1 MALLSS
7 MIKCNNYISIL
18 FLFLFLAADVFRLNR
33 VNHESK
39 DLIVSSSFF
48 EIYCGKVY
56 DLLNNKKKLRILE
69 DAKSKVQ
76 VMRICC
82 VYPLSSLSSLSLCLC
97 LSVSVSV
104 SPSLPLSRY

>member
-1 MALLSS
+1 
-7 MIKCNNYISIL
+7 MITCNNYVSIL
-18 FLFLFLAADVFRLNR
+18 FFILFLFLAADVFRLNR
-33 VNHESK
+33 VNHEGK

-76 VMRICC
+76 VMRI
-82 VYPLSSLSSLSLCLC
+82 VIYYAVSILYLLSLSLCLFVFVS
-97 LSVSVSV
+97 LSL
-104 SPSLPLSRY
+104 SLSLFLSLSRY

>member
-1 MALLSS
+1 MLVF
-7 MIKCNNYISIL
+7 Y
-18 FLFLFLAADVFRLNR
+18 FYFYFFLAADVFRLNR

-76 VMRICC
+76 VMCIVIVLCC
-82 VYPLSSLSSLSLCLC
+82 VYP
-97 LSVSVSV
+97 
-104 SPSLPLSRY
+104 

>member
-1 MALLSS
+1 MLVF
-7 MIKCNNYISIL
+7 IIFI
-18 FLFLFLAADVFRLNR
+18 LFLFLAADVFRLNR

-76 VMRICC
+76 VMCIVILLCC
-82 VYPLSSLSSLSLCLC
+82 VYPLSPLSVSLSL
-97 LSVSVSV
+97 S
-104 SPSLPLSRY
+104 LSRY